1 MLIVKIKLDSTC
13 LLDRHTLNLLAAVV
27 ITRVYVQY
35 TLDNKHCVAGCQ
47 PTSAQSN
54 WKFKTVSYERFV

>member
-1 MLIVKIKLDSTC
+1 MLIVKIKLASTS

-27 ITRVYVQY
+27 TAIVYVQC

-47 PTSAQSN
+47 STSA
-54 WKFKTVSYERFV
+54 V

>member
-1 MLIVKIKLDSTC
+1 MLIVKIKLDFTS
-13 LLDRHTLNLLAAVV
+13 LLDRHKLNPLAAVV
-27 ITRVYVQY
+27 ITRVHVQY

-54 WKFKTVSYERFV
+54 RKFKTVSYERFV